1 MYLEGLKIDCIS
13 DTHTKHKKIKLPGGD
28 ILIHSGDFSSHG
40 AMSETVE
47 FLDWFADQDYSHLVL
62 IAGNHDFIA
71 EKDPEWMAEQCK
83 KRNITYLNDSGC
95 EIEGIKIW
103 GSPVQPWFH
112 NWAFNRARTEKE
124 VTSRHGWIKKH
135 WDMIP
140 EDTEILITHGPPHMI
155 RDDANAR
162 GYSNHVGCEELYK
175 RIIQTKVKLHVFGHI
190 HEGAGY
196 KYLEGRTYVNASSL
210 DGMYM
215 FEGPGYVHV
224 IKDIAGDYF
233 VETEQEHESLD

>member
-13 DTHTKHKKIKLPGGD
+13 DTHTKHGKIQLPGGD

-40 AMSETVE
+40 AMSETVA

-71 EKDPEWMAEQCK
+71 EKQPGWMEEECK

-95 EIEGIKIW
+95 EIEGIKFW
-103 GSPVQPWFH
+103 GSPVQPWFFD
-112 NWAFNRARTEKE
+112 WAFNRAR
-124 VTSRHGWIKKH
+124 GAAIKKH
-135 WDMIP
+135 WDLIP
-140 EDTEILITHGPPHMI
+140 EDTEVLITHGPPHMI
-155 RDDANAR
+155 RDGVPRR
-162 GYSNHVGCEELYK
+162 GGSYEHVGCEDLYS
-175 RIIQTKVKLHVFGHI
+175 RILNTKVKLHVFGHI

-196 KYLEGRTYVNASSL
+196 TYKDGRTYVNASSL

-215 FEGPGYVHV
+215 FQGPGYVRV
-224 IKDIAGDYF
+224 IKQEGDYLI
-233 VETEQEHESLD
+233 EQET